1 MKLRNSVFIT
11 LMLALFLAPMV
22 VSMAS
27 GTWTTGAAPL
37 SQRAGVSDGTT
48 TDTSGIKGKD
58 TLGEICSV
66 YGIQKADL
74 LTSLGITTDVPDSAK
89 GSDLEAIFA
98 EQGRTW
104 SMDVLRAAVASLVAQ
119 QSH

>member
-1 MKLRNSVFIT
+1 MKLRNSVYIT
-11 LMLALFLAPMV
+11 LILALFLAPMV

-27 GTWTTGAAPL
+27 GKWTTGAAPL
-37 SQRAGVSDGTT
+37 SQRAGASGGTT
-48 TDTSGIKGKD
+48 MNTSGIKGKD

-74 LTSLGITTDVPDSAK
+74 LTALGVTTDSPDSAK
-89 GSDLEAIFA
+89 ASDLEAIFA

-104 SMDVLRAAVASLVAQ
+104 SMDVLRAAVALLAAP
-119 QSH
+119 

>member
-1 MKLRNSVFIT
+1 MRLRNSSYIILV
-11 LMLALFLAPMV
+11 LALFLVPMA

-37 SQRAGVSDGTT
+37 SQRAGTTQGTT
-48 TDTSGIKGKD
+48 TDTGGIKGKD

-74 LTSLGITTDVPDSAK
+74 LTALGVTTDLSDSAK
-89 GSDLEAIFA
+89 SSDLEAMFA

-104 SMDVLRAAVASLVAQ
+104 SMDVLRGAVASLIA
-119 QSH
+119 H

>member
-1 MKLRNSVFIT
+1 MRIRNSLYIILILT
-11 LMLALFLAPMV
+11 LFLAPVV

-37 SQRAGVSDGTT
+37 SQRAGMTQGTA

-66 YGIQKADL
+66 FGLQKTDL
-74 LTSLGITTDVPDSAK
+74 LTALGITTDLPDSAK
-89 GSDLEAIFA
+89 ASDLEAIFA
-98 EQGRTW
+98 EEGRTW
-104 SMDVLRAAVASLVAQ
+104 SMDVLRSAVASLIA
-119 QSH
+119 H

>member
-1 MKLRNSVFIT
+1 MKLRNSFYIILILT
-11 LMLALFLAPMV
+11 LFLAPMV
-22 VSMAS
+22 VSMAT

-37 SQRAGVSDGTT
+37 SQRAGVSEGTAK
-48 TDTSGIKGKD
+48 DTSGIKGKD
-58 TLGEICSV
+58 TIGEICSV

-74 LTSLGITTDVPDSAK
+74 LTSLGITADVPDSAK

-98 EQGRTW
+98 EQGRAW

-119 QSH
+119 

>member
-1 MKLRNSVFIT
+1 MKLRTWVYIV
-11 LMLALFLAPMV
+11 LCLALFLSPMV

-37 SQRAGVSDGTT
+37 SQRAGTTTQGTA
-48 TDTSGIKGKD
+48 TDTSAIRGKD
-58 TLGEICSV
+58 TLGEICST
-66 YGIQKADL
+66 YGIQKKDL
-74 LTSLGITTDVPDSAK
+74 LTALGVPTDLPDSTK

-104 SMDVLRAAVASLVAQ
+104 SMDVLRSAVASLIA
-119 QSH
+119 H

>member
-1 MKLRNSVFIT
+1 MKLRNSLYIILILT
-11 LMLALFLAPMV
+11 LFLAPMV

-27 GTWTTGAAPL
+27 DTWTIGAAPL
-37 SQRAGVSDGTT
+37 SQRAGTTQGTAM
-48 TDTSGIKGKD
+48 DTSGIKGKD

-74 LTSLGITTDVPDSAK
+74 LTALGVTTDLPDSAK
-89 GSDLEAIFA
+89 ASDLEAIFA

-104 SMDVLRAAVASLVAQ
+104 SMDVLRRAVASLIA
-119 QSH
+119 H